1 MTRKLLTWQRIPR
14 LISGCGGFE
23 GTKETEIEIDRE
35 TKGGGG
41 AGGAG
46 GKKGGREIRE

>member
-23 GTKETEIEIDRE
+23 RTKEIEIDRE